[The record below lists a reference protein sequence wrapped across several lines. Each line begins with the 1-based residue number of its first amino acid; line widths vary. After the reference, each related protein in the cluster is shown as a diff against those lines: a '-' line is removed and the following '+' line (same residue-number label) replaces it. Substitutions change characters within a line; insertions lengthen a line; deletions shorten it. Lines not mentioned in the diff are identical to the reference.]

1 MIAKILLH
9 RLKKIVNRVII
20 FKGGGGGK
28 SRNGKILETFFMVY
42 GPWHSLPN
50 CCRII

>member
-1 MIAKILLH
+1 MIAKIITSI
-9 RLKKIVNRVII
+9 KENRVII